1 MKPDSPP
8 TCKVKVT
15 YPGYWA
21 DGKTF
26 PARKATLQIRSGA
39 KWAGTNQRWGAGPS
53 DEEGVS
59 NMDCYIIHTP
69 LYGNFGIPASMCLE
83 LTP

>member
-8 TCKVKVT
+8 TCKVKVN

-21 DGKTF
+21 DKKIF
-26 PARKATLQIRSGA
+26 PARKATLQINTAPTWGA
-39 KWAGTNQRWGAGPS
+39 ENQRWGAGPCN
-53 DEEGVS
+53 DDGVS
-59 NMDCYIIHTP
+59 NIDCYIIHTP